1 MQKFIG
7 NKAFYRTVLT
17 IAIPIMIQNAITNFV
32 GLLDN
37 LMVGQIGTAQMSG
50 VAIVNQ
56 LIFVFNLSIFG
67 IVSAGSILVPN
78 FMGKRIIKGC
88 EMPFAS
94 S

>member
-67 IVSAGSILVPN
+67 IVSAGSIFGTL
-78 FMGKRIIKGC
+78 FYGKKDYQG
-88 EMPFAS
+88 M
-94 S
+94 

>member
-37 LMVGQIGTAQMSG
+37 LMVGQIGTTSNVWRG
-50 VAIVNQ
+50 D
-56 LIFVFNLSIFG
+56 
-67 IVSAGSILVPN
+67 
-78 FMGKRIIKGC
+78 R
-88 EMPFAS
+88 
-94 S
+94 

>member
-37 LMVGQIGTAQMSG
+37 LMVGQIERPKCLAWRSLT
-50 VAIVNQ
+50 N
-56 LIFVFNLSIFG
+56 
-67 IVSAGSILVPN
+67 
-78 FMGKRIIKGC
+78 
-88 EMPFAS
+88 
-94 S
+94 